1 MKKYIIVA
9 CNAGVATSQAVA
21 SKAKRILT
29 DRGFTNFDIEA
40 VDISTLDYHI
50 NKADAYI
57 AIIPSHEEYSIPKID
72 GVAFLTGVNLE
83 NEVDKLIEVLKK

>member
-21 SKAKRILT
+21 SKAKRLLN
-29 DRGFTNFDIEA
+29 DKGFTNFDIEA

-57 AIIPSHEEYSIPKID
+57 AIIPSHNEYSIPKVD
-72 GVAFLTGVNLE
+72 GVAFLTGINLDAE
-83 NEVDKLIEVLKK
+83 LNKLIEVLEK